1 MTSKQRESA
10 VTLSWHGVYCLC
22 VDLYATALLVL
33 KFSFLEDAF
42 HFLGVHQDRML
53 QVQLPILY
61 NCLIILVR
69 ENNSYRV
76 DFWWK
81 DNDRWFLWMYFF
93 DHMFMHIFSTREW
106 FDMYLHCTCMCFS
119 ALNCRRCCCRKMC
132 CLKQRKHVTLFASCL
147 PIYPSGELAPL
158 NLFIS
163 YRYFPG
169 LLASFFFI
177 PLILMVALPSVWL
190 KFNKYVLELSK
201 CVFKNLNAT

>member
-1 MTSKQRESA
+1 MTSKQSESA

-53 QVQLPILY
+53 QVQLTVLY

-106 FDMYLHCTCMCFS
+106 FDMYLHVC
-119 ALNCRRCCCRKMC
+119 
-132 CLKQRKHVTLFASCL
+132 
-147 PIYPSGELAPL
+147 
-158 NLFIS
+158 
-163 YRYFPG
+163 
-169 LLASFFFI
+169 
-177 PLILMVALPSVWL
+177 
-190 KFNKYVLELSK
+190 VLVLWTVEGAAAGK
-201 CVFKNLNAT
+201 CVVWSRENMWLYLPAVFLSTPVES